1 MTTLKTESILEEA
14 LHHWGARTMPFT
26 EGGDGEPL
34 LTDSMK
40 EALELLQQTA
50 ALRSVMLLSGA
61 NGVGKSALATY
72 WAENLEQKRF
82 FPIVITHATL
92 SGTGLLCCLLGKL
105 GQRPGMRRSDN
116 LERIDDAV
124 RRLGRTIPVVVLD
137 EAQHYTASAMEELR
151 LLLGLNLPKHPLF
164 ALILIGDNYLLDT
177 LRLHSRRALYTRISV
192 AHQLQP
198 LTLEQVEPYL
208 LHRLAQAGIHR
219 SCFDRPALEMLVAA
233 ADGIPRTINSLASRA
248 LIEAAKHKA
257 NTIGPQHLQVA
268 IKRVPVAQEKV
279 ALPSS

>member
-1 MTTLKTESILEEA
+1 
-14 LHHWGARTMPFT
+14 
-26 EGGDGEPL
+26 
-34 LTDSMK
+34 
-40 EALELLQQTA
+40 
-50 ALRSVMLLSGA
+50 
-61 NGVGKSALATY
+61 
-72 WAENLEQKRF
+72 
-82 FPIVITHATL
+82 
-92 SGTGLLCCLLGKL
+92 
-105 GQRPGMRRSDN
+105 MRRSDN

-198 LTLEQVEPYL
+198 LTPEQVEPYL